1 MASKWET
8 KLIIDIEGEDIKH
21 SLILK
26 EKITRNMYLY
36 DIQFKLLHSRVATNK
51 MLFKM
56 QISEKETS
64 KFCLHYVKE

>member
-1 MASKWET
+1 MARKWET

-36 DIQFKLLHSRVATNK
+36 DIQFKLLHSRMATNK
-51 MLFKM
+51 MPFKM
-56 QISEKETS
+56 QISGKET
-64 KFCLHYVKE
+64 